1 MPELPEV
8 EIVRQSLSKKIKGKV
23 IKKVL
28 VKNRNLR
35 FKIPYNFENYI
46 IRKKIKKIDRFSK
59 YLILIFNDN
68 TACIIHLGMSGT
80 IHLVKKIDYYGYS
93 LQDFDNEKNIEY
105 ANIPYLCDKFKV
117 KKNLIN
123 PIYLS

>member
-8 EIVRQSLSKKIKGKV
+8 EIVRQSWSKKIKGKV

-35 FKIPYNFENYI
+35 FKIPYNFEQSI
-46 IRKKIKKIDRFSK
+46 HRKKIKKVNRFSK
-59 YLILIFNDN
+59 YLILSFQDN

-80 IHLVKKIDYYGYS
+80 IHLVKNNNS
-93 LQDFDNEKNIEY
+93 TNIT
-105 ANIPYLCDKFKV
+105 NLL
-117 KKNLIN
+117 KK
-123 PIYLS
+123 